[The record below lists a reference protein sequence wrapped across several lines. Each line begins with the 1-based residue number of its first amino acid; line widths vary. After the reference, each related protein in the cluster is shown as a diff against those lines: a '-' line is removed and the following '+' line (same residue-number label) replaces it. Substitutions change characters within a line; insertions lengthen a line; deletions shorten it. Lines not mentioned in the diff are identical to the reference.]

1 MQIGSAKKNLLIFSL
16 LSLNIVEQAASV
28 ISGTIPGMAKS
39 FPAQSEVN
47 IEMLTTIVSIFV
59 TIFVLVSGFI
69 VKKIGQKQTAIIGL
83 TIATV
88 SSVIPFF
95 SNSFIL
101 IMISRALLG
110 VGIGLANP
118 LAISLIGAF
127 FKGEERAKI
136 MGYRTAAA
144 GVGTAVMTY
153 IAGQLLTFGW
163 HSAYLVYL
171 LFIPTLILFILFV
184 PSPEKYAIDK
194 KETDHSDKKDS
205 LNTEQPNYKDPKM
218 TIFGL
223 TILIFLVLTAMMIV
237 MVKLALLYVGKG
249 IGTATQASTA
259 LSILS
264 FAQVLGG
271 IMFGKAYLSLKKNV
285 LSISLLLAGL
295 SLVSI
300 GFVTSRIILIAL
312 MILIGIAGGLIIP
325 YIFNRITEISLP
337 KNAPLNTSIA
347 LVGSNFGAFISPYA
361 ASLIGKTSADSIINA
376 GGLLLIL
383 AVITLAMNFKILFH
397 HSSQKIS

>member
-136 MGYRTAAA
+136 MG
-144 GVGTAVMTY
+144 
-153 IAGQLLTFGW
+153 
-163 HSAYLVYL
+163 
-171 LFIPTLILFILFV
+171 
-184 PSPEKYAIDK
+184 
-194 KETDHSDKKDS
+194 
-205 LNTEQPNYKDPKM
+205 
-218 TIFGL
+218 
-223 TILIFLVLTAMMIV
+223 
-237 MVKLALLYVGKG
+237 
-249 IGTATQASTA
+249 
-259 LSILS
+259 
-264 FAQVLGG
+264 
-271 IMFGKAYLSLKKNV
+271 
-285 LSISLLLAGL
+285 
-295 SLVSI
+295 
-300 GFVTSRIILIAL
+300 
-312 MILIGIAGGLIIP
+312 
-325 YIFNRITEISLP
+325 
-337 KNAPLNTSIA
+337 
-347 LVGSNFGAFISPYA
+347 
-361 ASLIGKTSADSIINA
+361 
-376 GGLLLIL
+376 
-383 AVITLAMNFKILFH
+383 
-397 HSSQKIS
+397 